1 MQFSNEFE
9 RFSLR
14 FELPV
19 EIVEIVAIIDGS
31 VNANNFV
38 ITSFVIN
45 FEKLKMKFLRKLIK
59 KNKSTN
65 INIYNRREV

>member
-14 FELPV
+14 FELSV

-38 ITSFVIN
+38 ITSFAKFPEVRI
-45 FEKLKMKFLRKLIK
+45 KFLRKFQSRK
-59 KNKSTN
+59 
-65 INIYNRREV
+65 INQQI